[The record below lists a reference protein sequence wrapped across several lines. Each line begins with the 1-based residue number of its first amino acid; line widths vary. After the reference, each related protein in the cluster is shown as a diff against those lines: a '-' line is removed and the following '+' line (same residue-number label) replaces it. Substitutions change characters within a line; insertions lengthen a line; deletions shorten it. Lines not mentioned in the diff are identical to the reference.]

1 MSDTPA
7 APDAPAAPDTPPV
20 PPAQPV
26 RRASATAASE
36 DKSLAAHDPQLLA
49 RRLSARLKMRH
60 LQLLLLIQ
68 QHGSLTRAAEQLA
81 TSQPA
86 ITNTLSELEAL
97 FGAPLFD
104 RSSRGMAPTP
114 LGHIVLARAS
124 VIINDLGHLVHDVQA
139 SGAGLAARLQIGAT
153 PFVSSRVLCD
163 ALTRLQQDTPRLA
176 ARIHQGTSAQL
187 LIQLRDHSLD
197 AAIGRADPAL
207 NLEGLDFERLYLQP
221 PRLIANRRLAAQLSR
236 RPLDW
241 QALAEFDWILGAPG
255 TPMREE
261 VAGLFLRAGITPP
274 LPLME
279 SHSTELIGT
288 LIAGSEQAISIV
300 PADIANE
307 LVRVAGV
314 AIVPYTLGWQLP
326 PIALFTRRDS
336 RAHPNT
342 MRFAAALRDACGQ
355 MQAARPADPY

>member
-1 MSDTPA
+1 MSPLPPPRSTRRP
-7 APDAPAAPDTPPV
+7 PTTPPDDNTGQ
-20 PPAQPV
+20 AG
-26 RRASATAASE
+26 
-36 DKSLAAHDPQLLA
+36 HDPQRLA

-68 QHGSLTRAAEQLA
+68 QHGSLTRVAEQLS

-86 ITNTLSELEAL
+86 ITNTLSELESL

-104 RSSRGMAPTP
+104 RSARGMAPTA
-114 LGHIVLARAS
+114 LGHIVLARAA

-139 SGAGLAARLQIGAT
+139 AGAGLAARLQIGTT
-153 PFVSSRVLCD
+153 PFVSSRIICD
-163 ALTRLQQDTPRLA
+163 TLTRLQEDEPRLA
-176 ARIHQGTSAQL
+176 ARVHQGTSAQL
-187 LIQLRDHSLD
+187 LAQLRDHSLD

-207 NLEGLDFERLYLQP
+207 NLEGLDFEPLYPQP
-221 PRLIANRRLAAQLSR
+221 PRLIANRRLAAQLGR

-241 QALAEFDWILGAPG
+241 QTLAQLDWILGAPG
-255 TPMREE
+255 TPMREQ
-261 VAGLFLRAGITPP
+261 VAGLFLRAGIAPP
-274 LPLME
+274 LPLTE

-314 AIVPYTLGWQLP
+314 AIVPYSLGWQLP

-336 RAHPNT
+336 RAHPGT
-342 MRFAAALRDACGQ
+342 QRFAAALRAACRQ
-355 MQAARPADPY
+355 MLPARPADPY

>member
-1 MSDTPA
+1 MTEPQPTLPSLTGPA
-7 APDAPAAPDTPPV
+7 DPTAGAVTAQDAP
-20 PPAQPV
+20 
-26 RRASATAASE
+26 
-36 DKSLAAHDPQLLA
+36 HDPQLMA

-68 QHGSLTRAAEQLA
+68 QHGSLTRVAEHLS

-86 ITNTLSELEAL
+86 ITNTLGELESL
-97 FGAPLFD
+97 FGAQLFN
-104 RSSRGMAPTP
+104 RSSRGMAPTA
-114 LGHIVLARAS
+114 LGEVVLARAS

-139 SGAGLAARLQIGAT
+139 SGAGLAARLQIGVT
-153 PFVSSRVLCD
+153 PFVSSRIVAD
-163 ALTRLQQDTPRLA
+163 ALALLQQEPPRLA
-176 ARIHQGTSAQL
+176 VRMHQGSSAQL
-187 LIQLRDHSLD
+187 LAQLRDHSLD

-207 NLEGLDFERLYLQP
+207 NLEGLDFEPLYPQP

-241 QALAEFDWILGAPG
+241 QALAELDWILGAPG
-255 TPMREE
+255 TPMREQ
-261 VAGLFLRAGITPP
+261 VAGLFLQAGIVPP
-274 LPLME
+274 LPITE
-279 SHSTELIGT
+279 SHSAELIGA
-288 LIAGSEQAISIV
+288 LIASSEQSISIV

-336 RAHPNT
+336 RT
-342 MRFAAALRDACGQ
+342 RETCRRFAAALRQACGQ
-355 MQAARPADPY
+355 MRPARPADPY